1 MYFKTKIIT
10 FFILIFTF
18 SLAESPKGS
27 TMLNTV
33 ETQNIS
39 IPSDYKS
46 ILLGDMDGNLYEQ
59 RNIYD
64 VRPLAS
70 MTKVMT
76 VLLTLERI
84 KNGEITM
91 DTNVTVSNYAS
102 KVPYGITLV
111 AGKQYTVRDL
121 LKATIIRSSNN
132 AAQALG
138 EFNGNGDVSVFI
150 DKMNQKANELGL
162 TTLRYC
168 TPHGLPPEDTQGKC
182 RDQGSAADLYRLA
195 QTVIKYDDYL
205 NISKNSSGYIDN
217 GNIKLTSTNN
227 LLGKVEG
234 VDGLK
239 TGYYRAAGSNIILTA
254 KRGEKRI
261 ILIIMGSEKA
271 KNRDLIGQIM
281 IDDFFATHHDVK
293 VIDSTIAIGSV
304 KIKSTK
310 YNLYPEKDIITND
323 GVSTSVINKDATFI
337 FNLSDNIKTAK
348 TEDIVGTYTAKY
360 NGKEFTGNLIL
371 R

>member
-1 MYFKTKIIT
+1 MNFKIKIIT
-10 FFILIFTF
+10 FFILLFTF
-18 SLAESPKGS
+18 SIAEG
-27 TMLNTV
+27 TNYTEMV
-33 ETQNIS
+33 A
-39 IPSDYKS
+39 IPNDYKA
-46 ILLGDMDGNLYEQ
+46 ILLGDMDGTLYEQ

-76 VLLTLERI
+76 VLLTLERVR
-84 KNGEITM
+84 NGEISM
-91 DTNVTVSNYAS
+91 DTPVTISSYAS
-102 KVPYGITLV
+102 KVPYGITLI

-138 EFNGNGDVSVFI
+138 EFNGNGDVNVFI

-182 RDQGSAADLYRLA
+182 RDQGSAADLYKLS
-195 QTVIKYDDYL
+195 QTIIKYDEYL
-205 NISKNSSGYIDN
+205 NISRNSSDYIDS
-217 GNIKLTSTNN
+217 GSIKLTSTNH
-227 LLGKVEG
+227 LLDNVDG

-239 TGYYRAAGSNIILTA
+239 TGYYKVAGSNIILTA

-281 IDDFFATHHDVK
+281 IDNFYATHQDVK

-310 YNLYPEKDIITND
+310 YNLYPEKDVITND

-360 NGKEFTGNLIL
+360 NGKEFTGNLVL

>member
-1 MYFKTKIIT
+1 
-10 FFILIFTF
+10 
-18 SLAESPKGS
+18 AE
-27 TMLNTV
+27 
-33 ETQNIS
+33 
-39 IPSDYKS
+39 
-46 ILLGDMDGNLYEQ
+46 
-59 RNIYD
+59 
-64 VRPLAS
+64 
-70 MTKVMT
+70 
-76 VLLTLERI
+76 
-84 KNGEITM
+84 
-91 DTNVTVSNYAS
+91 
-102 KVPYGITLV
+102 
-111 AGKQYTVRDL
+111 
-121 LKATIIRSSNN
+121 
-132 AAQALG
+132 ALG
-138 EFNGNGDVSVFI
+138 EFNGNGDVSIFVN
-150 DKMNQKANELGL
+150 KMNQKANELGL

-227 LLGKVEG
+227 LLEKVEG